1 VSSDLSKVWKTAANH
16 EESAHRLAADLAI
29 PAPLASLLLTRGVTD
44 TEGAERFL
52 NPRLGD
58 ISDPFRL
65 KGMKEAVDR
74 IADALKANDPIV
86 IYGDYDVDGVTSTA
100 LMVTILSRLGAA
112 VTPFLPNRMEDGYG
126 LSEATLQRCIDQYHP
141 RLIIT
146 VDCGTG
152 SVEAVK
158 KAAAQG
164 IDVVVTDHHE
174 PSGAVAPAVSIVN
187 PKVSGDV
194 SSQMLA
200 GVGVAFKLCHAIL
213 KRGRDEKWPGVESI
227 DLKEHLDYVA
237 LGTIADIVP
246 LLSENRILARHGLS
260 LLNRTHSIG
269 LKSLME
275 VSGVS
280 GVVDSYHVGF
290 VLGPRINAAGRVRD
304 AQSALELLLTDHPAR
319 ARNLAM
325 QLDAA
330 NRDRQAIEGRIV
342 KEASELIDAY
352 FDSHIHYGL
361 VVAQKDWHAGVIGI
375 VASRLSARYRRPV
388 IVVGIDEDGV
398 GRGSCRSIEGFD
410 VLLHLEKCSD
420 LLLKY
425 GGHAMAAG
433 LELSKDA
440 IPAFAERFNQLACTT
455 LKDYDLRAVQPVDAW
470 INLSEINDHFMD
482 SQDRFKPF
490 GHLHPMPVWAVRG
503 VRIEGSPH
511 VVGKNHLKLCISG
524 HGVQREAIAFNM
536 ASRPIPD
543 GPLDIAFCLQ
553 RNSYMGRDT
562 LQLNVQDFRRSEGAS

>member
-1 VSSDLSKVWKTAANH
+1 VTVAPSKIWKTAAGDRDC
-16 EESAHRLAADLAI
+16 AIRLAAELAI
-29 PAPLASLLLTRGVTD
+29 PQPLAALLASRGVTD
-44 TEGAERFL
+44 AGLADKFL

-58 ISDPFRL
+58 MSDPFL
-65 KGMKEAVDR
+65 LPGMTAAVDR
-74 IADALKANDPIV
+74 IAEALKSNEPIV

-100 LMVTILSRLGAA
+100 LMVTILSRLGAL

-141 RLIIT
+141 RLIVT

-152 SVEAVK
+152 SVEAVQ

-174 PSGAVAPAVSIVN
+174 PSGAVAPAVAMVN
-187 PKVSGDV
+187 PKVSGDA

-213 KRGRDEKWPGVESI
+213 KRGRDEKWPGVEAI

-246 LLSENRILARHGLS
+246 LLSENRILARYGLG

-275 VSGVS
+275 VAGVS

-290 VLGPRINAAGRVRD
+290 VLGPRINAAGRIRD
-304 AQSALELLLTDHPAR
+304 AQSALELLLTDHPQR

-330 NRDRQAIEGRIV
+330 NRDRQAIEAKIV
-342 KEASELIDAY
+342 KEASDLIDAY
-352 FDSHIHYGL
+352 YQADVHYGL
-361 VVAQKDWHAGVIGI
+361 VVARKEWHTGVIGI
-375 VASRLSARYRRPV
+375 VASRLTARYRRPTIV
-388 IVVGIDEDGV
+388 IGIDEDGV

-410 VLLHLEKCSD
+410 VLQHLEACSD

-433 LELSKDA
+433 LELKEES
-440 IPAFAERFNQLACTT
+440 IPAFTERFNSLAAAT
-455 LKDYDLRAVQPVDAW
+455 LKGYDLRAVQPVDAW
-470 INLSEINDHFMD
+470 IQLSEANEYFME

-503 VRIEGSPH
+503 VRIEGMPH
-511 VVGKNHLKLCISG
+511 VVGKHHLKLSISG

-536 ASRPIPD
+536 GARTVPE

-562 LQLNVQDFRRSEGAS
+562 LQLNIQDFRRSE